1 MQEKFFENKKAII
14 VLVAGSV
21 VVLFSMGIRQ
31 SWGLFFQFFENDLGI
46 NRTEFGFAIG
56 LQMLLWGLTAPFFGI
71 IADKYGSNRAAFL
84 AFLIYI
90 LGTYIVL
97 VQPASTSIFTLSM

>member
-14 VLVAGSV
+14 VLIAGSI

-46 NRTEFGFAIG
+46 NRTQFGFAIG
-56 LQMLLWGLTAPFFGI
+56 LQMLLWGITAPFLVSLQTNM
-71 IADKYGSNRAAFL
+71 D
-84 AFLIYI
+84 LIE
-90 LGTYIVL
+90 
-97 VQPASTSIFTLSM
+97 QRF